1 MSSLFIAFGFISF
14 VMFLYTVYSQAQQI
28 KALKKTVRRQ
38 RHLLKFAS
46 DQPAQDYDDV
56 EKQLEEAWAE
66 IEKIFRKNA
75 SKK

>member
-38 RHLLKFAS
+38 RTLLESAS
-46 DQPAQDYDDV
+46 DQPAQDHDDV
-56 EKQLEEAWAE
+56 EKQLEEDWAD
-66 IEKIFRKNA
+66 IEKLFRHNSTMK
-75 SKK
+75 

>member
-1 MSSLFIAFGFISF
+1 MSNIFIAFGFISF

-38 RHLLKFAS
+38 RHLLKLAS

-56 EKQLEEAWAE
+56 EKQHEEDWAE
-66 IEKIFRKNA
+66 IEKIFRQN
-75 SKK
+75 STKK

>member
-1 MSSLFIAFGFISF
+1 MSNIFIAFGFISF

-46 DQPAQDYDDV
+46 DQPAQDHDDV
-56 EKQLEEAWAE
+56 ENQLEEDWAD
-66 IEKIFRKNA
+66 IKKLFRHRSTMK
-75 SKK
+75 

>member
-1 MSSLFIAFGFISF
+1 MSIIFIAFGFISF

-56 EKQLEEAWAE
+56 ENQLEEDWAE
-66 IEKIFRKNA
+66 IEKLFRHRSTAK
-75 SKK
+75 

>member
-38 RHLLKFAS
+38 RTLLESAS
-46 DQPAQDYDDV
+46 DQPARDSDDV
-56 EKQLEEAWAE
+56 EKQLEEDWAE
-66 IEKIFRKNA
+66 IEKLFRQN
-75 SKK
+75 STKK

>member
-1 MSSLFIAFGFISF
+1 MSNIFITFGFISF

-46 DQPAQDYDDV
+46 DQPAQDHDDL
-56 EKQLEEAWAE
+56 EKYLEEDWAE
-66 IEKIFRKNA
+66 IEKIFRHNSTMK
-75 SKK
+75 

>member
-38 RHLLKFAS
+38 RTLLESAS
-46 DQPAQDYDDV
+46 DQPAQETDNV
-56 EKQLEEAWAE
+56 EKYLEEDWAE
-66 IEKIFRKNA
+66 IEKIFRQN
-75 SKK
+75 STKK

>member
-38 RHLLKFAS
+38 RA
-46 DQPAQDYDDV
+46 
-56 EKQLEEAWAE
+56 QLESTSTPLPQDPDSVKQRFDESWAD
-66 IEKIFRKNA
+66 IEKLFRHRSTMK
-75 SKK
+75 

>member
-1 MSSLFIAFGFISF
+1 MSNIFIAFGFISF

-46 DQPAQDYDDV
+46 DQPAQETDNV
-56 EKQLEEAWAE
+56 EKYLEEDWAE
-66 IEKIFRKNA
+66 IEKLFRHNSTMK
-75 SKK
+75 

>member
-38 RHLLKFAS
+38 RKLLESAS
-46 DQPAQDYDDV
+46 DTPAQDYDDV
-56 EKQLEEAWAE
+56 EKQLEEDWAE
-66 IEKIFRKNA
+66 IEKIFRQN
-75 SKK
+75 STKK